1 MGHVGFRFG
10 RYVEVSSDL
19 AWYVMFSFVLAGV
32 VRSVLLCYV
41 RLGSVLAGELWD
53 GTFGWVQ
60 FWQVRW
66 VWLGFVMLCCV
77 VFGFGR

>member
-41 RLGSVLAGELWD
+41 RLGFVLAG
-53 GTFGWVQ
+53 GVG
-60 FWQVRW
+60 
-66 VWLGFVMLCCV
+66 
-77 VFGFGR
+77 